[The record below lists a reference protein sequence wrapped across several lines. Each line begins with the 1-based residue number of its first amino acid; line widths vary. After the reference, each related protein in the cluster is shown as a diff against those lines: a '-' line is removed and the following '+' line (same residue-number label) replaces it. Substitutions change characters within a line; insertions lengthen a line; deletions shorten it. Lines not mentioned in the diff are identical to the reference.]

1 MGKTRESQQS
11 TQTQSTQYTPTAEET
26 AFNKL
31 QLAQAQEFDPIQREL
46 NRRGGNIINQLLS
59 GEYNLPGFLSRLPR
73 GIDEEVTSGIVNQSL
88 RDINAQ
94 LRASGV
100 GSMLESGVAQSIGA
114 RTAGDIR
121 RAAEETNLGN
131 IFNLLNLGVGGQA
144 QVQQPI
150 LSTSG
155 MLSQRLAGLRGV
167 TQTGTMNTMTRAGTN
182 FFSSPV
188 VAGLATGLGTALG
201 GPLGGAAAG
210 AFAGLFGGRK
220 KD

>member
-121 RAAEETNLGN
+121 RAAEETNLGS

-155 MLSQRLAGLRGV
+155 MLSQRLAGLRSV
-167 TQTGTMNTMTRAGTN
+167 NQTGTMNTMSQKTTSMFNPFIESFQKSLGSTLGSPKFKAGP
-182 FFSSPV
+182 F
-188 VAGLATGLGTALG
+188 G
-201 GPLGGAAAG
+201 
-210 AFAGLFGGRK
+210 FGG
-220 KD
+220 